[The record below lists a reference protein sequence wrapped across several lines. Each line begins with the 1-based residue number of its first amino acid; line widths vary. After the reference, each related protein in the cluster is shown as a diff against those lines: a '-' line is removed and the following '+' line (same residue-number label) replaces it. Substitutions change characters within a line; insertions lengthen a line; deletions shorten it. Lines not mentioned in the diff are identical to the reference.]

1 MSDNR
6 LSGDPSVPKQERY
19 CPPIQ
24 GHFATEHATGRPRRR
39 AAPLRIRHAKLDR
52 RQRSF
57 ASRLVATRRTSDDA
71 TSCRNIIRLL
81 RCTLDFR
88 VGSRATDLRCPRN
101 VRLSPNSNQIAAS
114 RQATRPRRIAANI
127 AKLPEL
133 LLRRAA
139 LEAHRRRQACY
150 IVRDA
155 NALAFAYVYYEDD
168 RRMPWRHQM
177 TEPITDEKFYN
188 EHAALLGH
196 VALAWND
203 CHSVVLSIFHTL
215 SGVSWPNAS
224 SIFLALKSDHDRR
237 ETTLALMDQVLNT
250 ANDGPIRDQGAQ
262 LLGQLGNLGYEGT
275 VATHTMWV
283 TVIRQRKVDASKNLA
298 KS

>member
-1 MSDNR
+1 MTQHRAETLSDCCDAHSTSASGHERPICDARAMSA
-6 LSGDPSVPKQERY
+6 
-19 CPPIQ
+19 CPPI
-24 GHFATEHATGRPRRR
+24 ATKSLHRGKP
-39 AAPLRIRHAKLDR
+39 
-52 RQRSF
+52 
-57 ASRLVATRRTSDDA
+57 
-71 TSCRNIIRLL
+71 
-81 RCTLDFR
+81 
-88 VGSRATDLRCPRN
+88 
-101 VRLSPNSNQIAAS
+101 
-114 RQATRPRRIAANI
+114 TRPRRIAANI
-127 AKLPEL
+127 AKPPEL

-139 LEAHRRRQACY
+139 LEALRRRQACY